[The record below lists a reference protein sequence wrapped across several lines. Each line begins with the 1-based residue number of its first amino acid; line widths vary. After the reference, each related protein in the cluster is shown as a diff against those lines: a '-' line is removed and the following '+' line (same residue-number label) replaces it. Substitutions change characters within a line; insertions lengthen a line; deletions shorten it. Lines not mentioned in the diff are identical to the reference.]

1 MKITNVITHLLT
13 TRWTDDPAFPHALHS
28 TAVIRI
34 ETDAGIDGLGESTWG
49 YFAPDAVP
57 AMVEYFKPVLMG
69 KDPMAITKLTRE
81 LVNDSVWW
89 ARSGAGCSV
98 ISGLELALWDLM
110 GKALQLPVH
119 QLLGGAVR
127 DRIPVYA
134 SGGPSL
140 WPLDDLVRKVD
151 YYAKLGYRT
160 AKLSTGYYQIP
171 PADKLQNQ
179 VRIDGVKFPFSQQL
193 DVLVEGFTRLRKEFG
208 HDMDLAIDGHQ
219 GGKPNPIPV
228 SEAVATAEALAPFR
242 LRFYEE
248 PLAYTNIDGY
258 CELRARSQIPIAG
271 GESLCGLDQFH
282 NLIARGGVHMIQPDI
297 GFVGGLQETIRIVH
311 HAEASNL
318 STAIHTGASMGPSLA
333 ASWHLAAA
341 SYSVDWLEHV
351 LAASSIQRDM
361 MLDPFTVK
369 DGCVGVP
376 TAPGLGVQLTPE
388 LIEKYRFVP
397 SSGERT

>member
-13 TRWTDDPAFPHALHS
+13 SRWTDDPAFPHALHS

-34 ETDAGIDGLGESTWG
+34 ETDSGIDGLGESTWG
-49 YFAPDAVP
+49 YFAPEAVP

-69 KDPMAITKLTRE
+69 KDPMEISKLTRE
-81 LVNDSVWW
+81 LVDDSVWW
-89 ARSGAGCSV
+89 SRSGAGCSV
-98 ISGLELALWDLM
+98 ISGIELALWDLR
-110 GKALQLPVH
+110 GKILKQPVH

-127 DRIPVYA
+127 HRVPVYA

-140 WPLDDLVRKVD
+140 WPVEDLVRKVD
-151 YYAKLGYRT
+151 YYAKMGYRAT
-160 AKLSTGYYQIP
+160 KISTDYYDIP
-171 PADKLQNQ
+171 STDELQHQ
-179 VRIDGVKFPFSQQL
+179 GRINMVKFPFSQKL
-193 DVLVEGFTRLRKEFG
+193 DVLVEGFTKLREVFG
-208 HDMDLAIDGHQ
+208 HDIDLAVDGHQ
-219 GGKPNPIPV
+219 GAVPNPIPV
-228 SEAVATAEALAPFR
+228 SEAVSIVEALEPFR

-282 NLIARGGVHMIQPDI
+282 SLIARGGVHMIQPDI
-297 GFVGGLQETIRIVH
+297 GFVGGISETVRIMH
-311 HAEASNL
+311 HAEASNI
-318 STAIHTGASMGPSLA
+318 STTIHTGASMGPSLA

-351 LAASSIQRDM
+351 LAATSIQKDM
-361 MLDPFTVK
+361 LIDDFSVN
-369 DGCVGVP
+369 DGTVGVP
-376 TAPGLGVQLTPE
+376 TAPGLGVKLTPE

>member
-13 TRWTDDPAFPHALHS
+13 TRWTDDPWFPNALHS

-34 ETDAGIDGLGESTWG
+34 ETDSDIDGLGETTWG
-49 YFAPDAVP
+49 YFAPEAVP
-57 AMVEYFKPVLMG
+57 AMVEYFKPVLIG
-69 KDPMAITKLTRE
+69 KDPMQITSLTRE
-81 LVNDSVWW
+81 LVNDSIWW

-98 ISGLELALWDLM
+98 ISGIELALWDLR
-110 GKALQLPVH
+110 GKALEQPVYE
-119 QLLGGAVR
+119 LLGGSVR
-127 DRIPVYA
+127 NGIPVYA
-134 SGGPSL
+134 SGGPSV
-140 WPLDDLVRKVD
+140 WPLDDLVGKVEH
-151 YYAKLGYRT
+151 YTKLGYRAT
-160 AKLSTGYYQIP
+160 KLSTSFHHIP
-171 PADKLQNQ
+171 PASKLENQ
-179 VRIDGVKFPFSQQL
+179 VRLDSVHFPFSEKL
-193 DVLVEGFTRLRKEFG
+193 DKLVEGFTRLRKEFG
-208 HDMDLAIDGHQ
+208 SAMDLAIDGHQ

-248 PLAYTNIDGY
+248 PLSYTNIDGY

-282 NLIARGGVHMIQPDI
+282 ALIARGGVHMIQPDI
-297 GFVGGLQETIRIVH
+297 GFVGGLQETIRIMH

-318 STAIHTGASMGPSLA
+318 STAIHTGASMGPSLS

-351 LAASSIQRDM
+351 QAASTIQRDM
-361 MLDPFTVK
+361 MLDEFKVT
-369 DGCVGVP
+369 DGEVGLP
-376 TAPGLGVQLTPE
+376 SSPGLGVQLTPE
-388 LIEKYRFVP
+388 LLDKYKFIP